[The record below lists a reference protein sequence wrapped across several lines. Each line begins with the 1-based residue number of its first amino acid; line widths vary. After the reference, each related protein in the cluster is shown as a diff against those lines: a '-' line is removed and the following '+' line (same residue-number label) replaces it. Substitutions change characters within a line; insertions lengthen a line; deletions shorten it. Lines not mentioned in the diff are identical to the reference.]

1 MPANLPKDKAIEIAL
16 NGTDEEVNRQLR
28 QYTDVDR
35 RVVSRK
41 ETIGYILFDS
51 FRGFNINGHKDIFA
65 ETILK
70 IDLNLLSV
78 YNAFAGVWDIVDDFI
93 IGGIIEKTRTRW
105 GKFIPYMAMS
115 GAPLAVL
122 ALIYWVLPYLLGQD
136 NCNNLTYMPKFLI
149 WAALELINEV
159 FDNFRN
165 VSIGGYI
172 STVTPYPTDRRRLIS
187 IASYSSIIF
196 SRLPDLVIEFAM
208 DFITNGLV
216 KTTKTKE
223 QALKK
228 AFAILGPSTMVI
240 SAIIITWYCTI
251 AKERVHQKI
260 ETPKIK
266 ESLRIVFTNRPLLAK
281 MISNAFGSFGT
292 GVSTNDYYRYV
303 LYMTT
308 FETIAGIPSVF
319 FQPYGF
325 AKYNELASKFS
336 TKSLYMVSQVAA
348 KTFYIPIW
356 FYGRFLKTKNGKH
369 FFQSRIAMLPVT
381 AVWEC
386 IYATFWGV
394 KSISGDE
401 INNECNDYIEW
412 KYGQRNEATL
422 SVASTIITKIPSRLN
437 AIIQPQFKR
446 WIGYDQTAYAE
457 KRDQSFNA
465 QKWLFAFATII
476 TSFTVLFSIVPM
488 FWYNINKESRDRMYR
503 ELNERR
509 VKIAEKINESQ
520 DNDEPVEDVSE
531 I

>member
-1 MPANLPKDKAIEIAL
+1 MAANIPKEQAVQIAL
-16 NGTDEEVNRQLR
+16 NGTDEEVNKQLR

-41 ETIGYILFDS
+41 ETVGYILFTS
-51 FRGFNINGHKDIFA
+51 FRDFNINGHKDIFA

-70 IDLNLLSV
+70 ISLNLQSV
-78 YNAFAGVWDIVDDFI
+78 YNAFAGVWDIVDDII
-93 IGGIIEKTRTRW
+93 IGGVVEKTRTRW

-115 GAPLAVL
+115 GIPLAIMSVL
-122 ALIYWVLPYLLGQD
+122 YWMLPYLIGQENCD
-136 NCNNLTYMPKFLI
+136 NLNYLPKFLI

-159 FDNFRN
+159 VENFRN
-165 VSIGGYI
+165 VSVGGYM

-187 IASYSSIIF
+187 ISSYASIIF

-216 KTTKTKE
+216 KTAKSSE

-228 AFAILGPSTMVI
+228 AFVILGPSTMVV
-240 SAIIITWYCTI
+240 SAIIITWYCSI

-260 ETPKIK
+260 ETPKIR
-266 ESLRIVFTNRPLLAK
+266 ESLRIVFTNKPLLAK
-281 MISNAFGSFGT
+281 MIADAFGSFGT

-319 FQPYGF
+319 FQPFGF
-325 AKYNELASKFS
+325 AKYNELASKYS
-336 TKSLYMVSQVAA
+336 TKSLYMVSQVFA

-356 FYGRFLKTKNGKH
+356 IYGRFLKTKGGKY
-369 FFQSRIAMLPVT
+369 FFQSRVAMLPVT

-394 KSISGDE
+394 KSISGNE
-401 INNECNDYIEW
+401 ISNECNDYIEW

-422 SVASTIITKIPSRLN
+422 SVASTIICKIPARLN
-437 AIIQPQFKR
+437 GIIQPQFKR
-446 WIGYDQTAYAE
+446 WIGYDQTAYAQA
-457 KRDQSFNA
+457 KPQTFRA

-476 TSFTVLFSIVPM
+476 TSFTVLGSMIPM
-488 FWYNINKESRDRMYR
+488 FWYNIDKETRDRMYR

-509 VKIAEKINESQ
+509 VKIAEKINAADDGIETQ
-520 DNDEPVEDVSE
+520 EAENNA
-531 I
+531 